1 MYFNA
6 SKIIFRLF
14 AGSIKTLLGLGLWMV
29 SRPLWLGF
37 KLGGFAFA
45 VCGVVALCGVVAFKP
60 AKNILAKTV
69 FKPAPPKKYMKIG
82 KPAVPGIT
90 TAIMAREA
98 AMVMPYAYTTRT
110 SREDIVKRTLLQQTQ
125 FVAKFNSQVVSV

>member
-1 MYFNA
+1 MYFNV
-6 SKIIFRLF
+6 SQIIFRLF
-14 AGSIKTLLGLGLWMV
+14 AGCIKSLFGMAFWLA

-37 KLGGFAFA
+37 KLAGFAFA
-45 VCGVVALCGVVAFKP
+45 VCGVVAFKP
-60 AKNILAKTV
+60 AKNLLVKTV
-69 FKPAPPKKYMKIG
+69 FKPVPPKKYIKIG
-82 KPAVPGIT
+82 KPAVPGIAA
-90 TAIMAREA
+90 AIVAREA